1 MKRGPL
7 RPWMLGSLGEWAE
20 YPGLALERIASDE
33 CRAPDLDNLLI
44 CMFGDQHALTA
55 RVTRCQQ
62 PLSVAKVSIDLAIV
76 LEPQNGYRH
85 FTR

>member
-20 YPGLALERIASDE
+20 YPKLALERIACNE

-44 CMFGDQHALTA
+44 CMFGDQHGLTA

-62 PLSVAKVSIDLAIV
+62 PLSVAKVSIDLA
-76 LEPQNGYRH
+76 LS
-85 FTR
+85 